1 MCCEESLSC
10 AILACE
16 HALFMLLQ
24 LVTVRQVAGVEKGKY
39 DQENYYMCGDTC
51 THKEFPCLCGNSTLT
66 FWHTQHYCCL
76 PPGERC
82 SDGNRK
88 TVCRSGEA
96 VHKSEPLEFATR
108 IVKPVLR
115 VPVGLWVHGPVSL

>member
-1 MCCEESLSC
+1 MHSLK
-10 AILACE
+10 L
-16 HALFMLLQ
+16 LFLLLQ
-24 LVTVRQVAGVEKGKY
+24 LVSLRQVALEEKEKC
-39 DQENYYMCGDTC
+39 DQDLENYYMCGDTC
-51 THKEFPCLCGNSTLT
+51 TLKQYPCLCGSTTLT